1 MLRNVVCAA
10 FITYSLHRERKTLMT
25 KKISCVVF
33 SLLLCGFFV
42 SGCNKPDVPSGEASQ
57 AATAPVADE
66 AHPPPITAEDVERPA
81 SFRDAIPRIIG
92 YRDSIRGFIDAGEP
106 HSTHVPLDELDFVL
120 SWLPELA
127 QADNLPKN
135 FWEPINTTAQEIR
148 ELFNK
153 VHARLDAEEE
163 ANYGEVSEDVD
174 RAISRLQQIADDNS

>member
-1 MLRNVVCAA
+1 
-10 FITYSLHRERKTLMT
+10 MT
-25 KKISCVVF
+25 KISCVVF
-33 SLLLCGFFV
+33 GLLLFGPIV
-42 SGCNKPDVPSGEASQ
+42 SGCNKSEVPTKEASKAQ
-57 AATAPVADE
+57 AVTASADE
-66 AHPPPITAEDVERPA
+66 FHPPPITAEDVERPA

-127 QADNLPKN
+127 QADNFPKTL
-135 FWEPINTTAQEIR
+135 WEPINITAQELR

-163 ANYGEVSEDVD
+163 ANYEEISEDVD
-174 RAISRLQQIADDNS
+174 KAISRLQQIADDNS